1 MEPIDFYV
9 NRQESSYNKMSAPLA
24 TTSVN
29 STAARKVVAHTIT
42 GLKRWSCQ
50 SRDLPPV
57 SQVKTVHVYD
67 FDNTLFTSPLP
78 NPKLWIG
85 PSIGFLQTQECF
97 VNGGWWHDQR
107 ILEATGE
114 GIAKEES
121 KAWEGWWNEQIVNL
135 VDLSI
140 QQKDA
145 LTVLLTGRGEQNFAE
160 LIKRIVAS
168 KKLSFDMICLKPQA
182 GPNNQKFASTMLY
195 KQALLRDIVHTYKEA
210 DEIRIYEDRPKHT
223 KGFRDFFE
231 TFNKTLLSSNAPTP
245 RKSIVAEVIQVTDTA
260 TTLDPVVE
268 TAEVQRMINDH
279 NAAITSKSSSGGRRY
294 ELKRTVFYTG
304 YLISPVDT
312 SRLVTLMNLPSGMPE
327 SDVKV
332 LANSILISP
341 HPAEG
346 AILKGVG
353 GIGHKQNWQITGM
366 AVYESKIWAARVAP
380 VPPNS
385 KFYTE
390 NPVPIVVLAHLK
402 GARPMDAGRIQ
413 NWQPVSADKQFVF
426 QSVVGEKVQLRVEAE
441 PVGERKSQ
449 SPFVHKN
456 LKRRHEND
464 GPSSDR
470 ESYRFIPTGPQ
481 RGGYNDD
488 NRRASGNSSYRG
500 GGRDQ
505 SRGRGANGNRDG
517 RDRYPPHNSGRGGRQ
532 GGGGGGGNRGNSN
545 NNNNNRG
552 RGKGGYR
559 SLDDVQ
565 NNGRSSGQGMGY
577 QSFQPNYDDGPS
589 GQGYDSSFPALGR
602 GGENQPGG
610 VGAAGLPY
618 GK

>member
-1 MEPIDFYV
+1 MT
-9 NRQESSYNKMSAPLA
+9 APLA

-29 STAARKVVAHTIT
+29 STAARKVVGHTIT
-42 GLKRWSCQ
+42 GLKRWSCH

-57 SQVKTVHVYD
+57 SQVKALHVYD
-67 FDNTLFTSPLP
+67 FDNTLFMSPLP
-78 NPKLWIG
+78 NPKLWTG
-85 PSIGFLQTQECF
+85 SSIGFLQTQECF
-97 VNGGWWHDQR
+97 INGGWWHDQR

-114 GIAKEES
+114 GIEKEES
-121 KAWEGWWNEQIVNL
+121 RAWEGWWNEQIVNL

-145 LTVLLTGRGEQNFAE
+145 LTVLLTGRGEHNFAE

-168 KKLSFDMICLKPQA
+168 KKLSFDMICLRPQA
-182 GPNNQKFASTMLY
+182 GPNNQKFFSTMLY
-195 KQALLRDIVHTYKEA
+195 KQALLKDIVHTYKDA

-231 TFNKTLLSSNAPTP
+231 IFNKTLLSPNAPTP
-245 RKSIVAEVIQVTDTA
+245 RKPVTAEVIQVADMA
-260 TTLDPVVE
+260 TTLNPVVE

-279 NAAITSKSSSGGRRY
+279 NAASRASSNARCY

-312 SRLVTLMNLPSGMPE
+312 ARLLSLLNLPSE
-327 SDVKV
+327 SEVKF

-341 HPAEG
+341 RPADSAVLER
-346 AILKGVG
+346 VG
-353 GIGHKQNWQITGM
+353 GIGYKQTWQITGM
-366 AVYESKIWAARVAP
+366 GVYESKIWAARVAP

-390 NPVPIVVLAHLK
+390 NPVPIVVLAHSK
-402 GARPMDAGRIQ
+402 GARPVDASRIQ

-441 PVGERKSQ
+441 PDNERESQ
-449 SPFVHKN
+449 SLFVHKN

-464 GPSSDR
+464 APSSDR
-470 ESYRFIPTGPQ
+470 ENYRYVPTGPQ
-481 RGGYNDD
+481 RGGYTNDD
-488 NRRASGNSSYRG
+488 SRRSSGNSNYRG

-505 SRGRGANGNRDG
+505 SRARGGNSNRDG
-517 RDRYPPHNSGRGGRQ
+517 RDRYPPHNSGRGGRH
-532 GGGGGGGNRGNSN
+532 GGGGGANRGNG
-545 NNNNNRG
+545 NNNRG
-552 RGKGGYR
+552 RGRGGYR

-565 NNGRSSGQGMGY
+565 NNGRNSGQGMGY
-577 QSFQPNYDDGPS
+577 ESFKPNYDDGPS
-589 GQGYDSSFPALGR
+589 GQGYDSAFPTLGR